1 MPTSLQVDAFGFIKN
16 DTSEDRD
23 LLTKGPNTFRIFML
37 GGSTIAGIG
46 AGTNENTIST
56 HLERAL
62 NAASDGPTGLLRG
75 HQCGRGRVS
84 VYSRV
89 DIPVIGD

>member
-62 NAASDGPTGLLRG
+62 NAASDGP
-75 HQCGRGRVS
+75 RVFFE
-84 VYSRV
+84 
-89 DIPVIGD
+89 VINADVVGGYQSTLELIYLS

>member
-16 DTSEDRD
+16 DSSEDRD

-62 NAASDGPTGLLRG
+62 NAASDGGP
-75 HQCGRGRVS
+75 RVFFE
-84 VYSRV
+84 
-89 DIPVIGD
+89 VINAGVGGYQSTLELIYLS